1 MNYICNQFLTN
12 CYIINVDRLSKVIEK
27 LINQSPFIQEAIAEG
42 LINISSLARKLN
54 PEIQKITGKDVS
66 DSAIIMAIKRMPP
79 GTNQKI
85 ELKIKNFMSDLGDL
99 IVRSNLIKI
108 TYKNYIGISQD
119 QAKFLTHIK
128 DISDNFY
135 TVSRGV
141 SETTIITNA
150 QFSDK
155 ISGIFKQDQI
165 LSQSANLSAITM
177 KLPTVNTEIS
187 GVYYYLLKKIAWEGI
202 NLAEVI
208 STTNEFTIVVDTKMV
223 SHAFSVLMELKTETQ
238 TIDM

>member
-1 MNYICNQFLTN
+1 M
-12 CYIINVDRLSKVIEK
+12 DRLSKIIDK
-27 LINQSPFIQEAIAEG
+27 LVNQSPFIQEAIAEG

-54 PEIQKITGKDVS
+54 PDIQRILGKEVS

-79 GTNQKI
+79 GANQKI
-85 ELKIKNFMSDLGDL
+85 ELKIKNFMRELGDL
-99 IVRSNLIKI
+99 IVRSNLIKY
-108 TYKNYIGISQD
+108 TFKNYVVISQD
-119 QAKFLTHIK
+119 QAKFLSQIK

-150 QFSDK
+150 QFAEKIDK
-155 ISGIFKQDQI
+155 MFQKDSLISELG
-165 LSQSANLSAITM
+165 NLSAITM
-177 KLPTVNTEIS
+177 KLPAINTEIS

-208 STTNEFTIVVDTKMV
+208 STTNEFTVVVDTKIV
-223 SHAFSVLMELKTETQ
+223 SHTFTVLMDLKSETGGNA
-238 TIDM
+238 M

>member
-1 MNYICNQFLTN
+1 M
-12 CYIINVDRLSKVIEK
+12 DRLSKIIDK
-27 LINQSPFIQEAIAEG
+27 LVNQSPFIQEAIAEG

-54 PEIQKITGKDVS
+54 PDIQKVLGKEVS

-79 GTNQKI
+79 GANQKI
-85 ELKIKNFMSDLGDL
+85 ELKIKNFMRELGDL
-99 IVRSNLIKI
+99 IVRSNLIKY
-108 TYKNYIGISQD
+108 TFKNYVGISQD
-119 QAKFLTHIK
+119 QAKFLSQIK

-150 QFSDK
+150 QFADK
-155 ISGIFKQDQI
+155 IEKMFQQDSLI
-165 LSQSANLSAITM
+165 SELGNLSAITM
-177 KLPTVNTEIS
+177 KLPPINTEIS

-208 STTNEFTIVVDTKMV
+208 STTNEFTVVVDTKIV
-223 SHAFSVLMELKTETQ
+223 SHTFSVLMDLKSETIG
-238 TIDM
+238 TSIPS

>member
-1 MNYICNQFLTN
+1 M
-12 CYIINVDRLSKVIEK
+12 DRLSKIIDK

-54 PEIQKITGKDVS
+54 PEIQKILGKEVS

-79 GTNQKI
+79 GPNQKI
-85 ELKIKNFMSDLGDL
+85 ELKIKNFMRELGDL
-99 IVRSNLIKI
+99 IVRSSLVKF
-108 TYKNYIGISQD
+108 TFKNYVGISQD
-119 QAKFLTHIK
+119 QAKFLSQIK
-128 DISDNFY
+128 DITDNFY

-150 QFSDK
+150 QFSHK
-155 ISGIFKQDQI
+155 IEEIFQKDHLI
-165 LSQSANLSAITM
+165 SELGNLSAITM
-177 KLPTVNTEIS
+177 KLPEINTEIS

-208 STTNEFTIVVDTKMV
+208 STTNEFTVVVDTKIV
-223 SHAFSVLMELKTETQ
+223 SHTFSVLMDLKSETTNSQ
-238 TIDM
+238 A

>member
-1 MNYICNQFLTN
+1 M
-12 CYIINVDRLSKVIEK
+12 DRLSKVIER

-54 PEIQKITGKDVS
+54 PEIQKVTGKEVS

-79 GTNQKI
+79 GPNQKI
-85 ELKIKNFMSDLGDL
+85 EMKIKNFMAQLGDL
-99 IVRSNLIKI
+99 IVRSNLVKI
-108 TYKNYIGISQD
+108 TYSNYIGISQD
-119 QAKFLTHIK
+119 QAKFLSTIK

-135 TVSRGV
+135 TVSRGI

-150 QFSDK
+150 QFQDQLK
-155 ISGIFKQDQI
+155 GMFKQDAI
-165 LSQSANLSAITM
+165 ISEMDNLSSITM
-177 KLPTVNTEIS
+177 KLPEINTEIS

-208 STTNEFTIVVDTKMV
+208 STTNEFTVVVDTHMV
-223 SHAFSVLMELKTETQ
+223 SQAFSVLMDLKTETQ
-238 TIDM
+238 AASF

>member
-1 MNYICNQFLTN
+1 M
-12 CYIINVDRLSKVIEK
+12 DRLSKIIDK

-54 PEIQKITGKDVS
+54 PEIQKALGKEVS

-79 GTNQKI
+79 GANQKI
-85 ELKIKNFMSDLGDL
+85 ELKIKNFMRELGDL
-99 IVRSNLIKI
+99 IVRSNLVKF
-108 TYKNYIGISQD
+108 TFKNYVGISQD
-119 QAKFLTHIK
+119 QAKFLSQIK

-150 QFSDK
+150 PFAEK
-155 ISGIFKQDQI
+155 IQKMFHEESLI
-165 LSQSANLSAITM
+165 SEMSNLSAITM
-177 KLPTVNTEIS
+177 KLPEINTEIS

-208 STTNEFTIVVDTKMV
+208 STTNEFTVVVDTKIV
-223 SHAFSVLMELKTETQ
+223 SHTFTVLMDLKSETISQ
-238 TIDM
+238 

>member
-1 MNYICNQFLTN
+1 M
-12 CYIINVDRLSKVIEK
+12 DRLSKIIDK

-54 PEIQKITGKDVS
+54 PDIQKILGKEVS

-79 GTNQKI
+79 GPNQKI
-85 ELKIKNFMSDLGDL
+85 ELKIKNFMRELGDL
-99 IVRSNLIKI
+99 IVRSSLIKY
-108 TYKNYIGISQD
+108 TFKNYVGISQD
-119 QAKFLTHIK
+119 QAKFLSQIK
-128 DISDNFY
+128 DITDNFY

-150 QFSDK
+150 QFSNK
-155 ISGIFKQDQI
+155 IDEIFQKDHLI
-165 LSQSANLSAITM
+165 SELGNLSAITM
-177 KLPTVNTEIS
+177 KLPAINTEIS

-208 STTNEFTIVVDTKMV
+208 STTNEFTVVVDTKIV
-223 SHAFSVLMELKTETQ
+223 SHTFTVLMDLKSETVNQ
-238 TIDM
+238 

>member
-1 MNYICNQFLTN
+1 M
-12 CYIINVDRLSKVIEK
+12 DRLSKIIEK
-27 LINQSPFIQEAIAEG
+27 LVNQSPFIQEAIAEG

-54 PEIQKITGKDVS
+54 PDVQKILGKEVS

-79 GTNQKI
+79 GANQKI
-85 ELKIKNFMSDLGDL
+85 ELRIKNFMRELGDL
-99 IVRSNLIKI
+99 IVRSNLIKY
-108 TYKNYIGISQD
+108 TFKNYVGISQD
-119 QAKFLTHIK
+119 QAKFLSQIK

-155 ISGIFKQDQI
+155 IQKMFQQDSLI
-165 LSQSANLSAITM
+165 SELGNLSAITM
-177 KLPTVNTEIS
+177 KLPPINTEIS

-208 STTNEFTIVVDTKMV
+208 STTNEFTVVVDTKIV
-223 SHAFSVLMELKTETQ
+223 SHTFTVLMELKSETGSG
-238 TIDM
+238 I

>member
-1 MNYICNQFLTN
+1 M
-12 CYIINVDRLSKVIEK
+12 DRLSKIIDK
-27 LINQSPFIQEAIAEG
+27 LVNQSPFIQEAIAEG

-54 PEIQKITGKDVS
+54 PDIQRILGKEVS

-79 GTNQKI
+79 GANQKI
-85 ELKIKNFMSDLGDL
+85 ELKIKNFMRELGDL
-99 IVRSNLIKI
+99 IVRSNLIKY
-108 TYKNYIGISQD
+108 TFKNYVGISQD
-119 QAKFLTHIK
+119 QAKFLSQIK

-150 QFSDK
+150 QFADK
-155 ISGIFKQDQI
+155 IDKMFQKDSLISELG
-165 LSQSANLSAITM
+165 NLSAITM
-177 KLPTVNTEIS
+177 KLPAINTEIS

-208 STTNEFTIVVDTKMV
+208 STTNEFTVVVDTKIV
-223 SHAFSVLMELKTETQ
+223 SHTFTVLMDLKSETGGV
-238 TIDM
+238 TS

>member
-1 MNYICNQFLTN
+1 M
-12 CYIINVDRLSKVIEK
+12 DRLSKIIDK

-54 PEIQKITGKDVS
+54 PDIRKVIGKDIS

-85 ELKIKNFMSDLGDL
+85 ERRIKNFMSELGDL
-99 IVRSNLIKI
+99 IVRSNLVKS
-108 TYKNYIGISQD
+108 TFSNYVGISQD
-119 QAKFLTHIK
+119 QAKFLSQIS

-141 SETTIITNA
+141 AETTIITNE
-150 QFSDK
+150 QFKTRIDE
-155 ISGIFKQDQI
+155 IFSQEHLI
-165 LSQSANLSAITM
+165 ASSIGLSSITM
-177 KLPTVNTEIS
+177 KLPPINSEIS
-187 GVYYYLLKKIAWEGI
+187 GVYYYLLKKLAWEGI

-208 STTNEFTIVVDTKMV
+208 STTNEFTVVVDTRIV
-223 SHAFSVLMELKTETQ
+223 SKAFTVLMDLKTETLK
-238 TIDM
+238 

>member
-1 MNYICNQFLTN
+1 M
-12 CYIINVDRLSKVIEK
+12 DRLSKVIER

-54 PEIQKITGKDVS
+54 PEIQKITGKEVS

-79 GTNQKI
+79 GPNQKI
-85 ELKIKNFMSDLGDL
+85 EMKIKNFMGQLGDL
-99 IVRSNLIKI
+99 VVRSNLVKV
-108 TYKNYIGISQD
+108 TFSNYIGISQD
-119 QAKFLTHIK
+119 QAKFLSTIK

-135 TVSRGV
+135 TVSRGI

-150 QFSDK
+150 QFEEKLKSTFQHDA
-155 ISGIFKQDQI
+155 I
-165 LSQSANLSAITM
+165 LSSSENLSSITM
-177 KLPTVNTEIS
+177 KLPEVNTEIS

-208 STTNEFTIVVDTKMV
+208 STTNEFTIVVDTAKV
-223 SHAFSVLMELKTETQ
+223 SHAFSVLMELKTETLGAGAEA
-238 TIDM
+238 

>member
-1 MNYICNQFLTN
+1 M
-12 CYIINVDRLSKVIEK
+12 DRLSKIIDK

-54 PEIQKITGKDVS
+54 PDIQKILGKEVS

-79 GTNQKI
+79 GANQKI
-85 ELKIKNFMSDLGDL
+85 ELRIKNFMRELGDL
-99 IVRSNLIKI
+99 IVRSNLIKY
-108 TYKNYIGISQD
+108 TFKNYVGISQD
-119 QAKFLTHIK
+119 QAKFLSQIK

-155 ISGIFKQDQI
+155 IEKMFAQDSLI
-165 LSQSANLSAITM
+165 SELGNLSAITM
-177 KLPTVNTEIS
+177 KLPAINTEIS

-208 STTNEFTIVVDTKMV
+208 STTNEFTVVVDTKIV
-223 SHAFSVLMELKTETQ
+223 SHTFTVLMDLKSETSAN
-238 TIDM
+238 

>member
-1 MNYICNQFLTN
+1 M
-12 CYIINVDRLSKVIEK
+12 DRLSKIIDK
-27 LINQSPFIQEAIAEG
+27 LINQSPFIQEAISEG

-54 PEIQKITGKDVS
+54 PDIQKVLGKEVS

-79 GTNQKI
+79 GANQKI
-85 ELKIKNFMSDLGDL
+85 ELKIKNFMRELGDL
-99 IVRSNLIKI
+99 IVRSNLVKF
-108 TYKNYIGISQD
+108 TYKNYVGISQD
-119 QAKFLTHIK
+119 QSKFLAQIK

-155 ISGIFKQDQI
+155 ILTMFQQESLI
-165 LSQSANLSAITM
+165 SEMANLSAITM
-177 KLPTVNTEIS
+177 KLPAINTEIS

-208 STTNEFTIVVDTKMV
+208 STTNEFTVVVDTKTV
-223 SHAFSVLMELKTETQ
+223 SHTFTVLMDLKSETSH
-238 TIDM
+238 

>member
-1 MNYICNQFLTN
+1 M
-12 CYIINVDRLSKVIEK
+12 DRLSKIIDK

-54 PEIQKITGKDVS
+54 PDIQKILGKEVS

-79 GTNQKI
+79 GANQKI
-85 ELKIKNFMSDLGDL
+85 ELKIKNFMRELGDL
-99 IVRSNLIKI
+99 IVRSNLIKY
-108 TYKNYIGISQD
+108 TFKNYVGISQD
-119 QAKFLTHIK
+119 QAKFLSQIK

-150 QFSDK
+150 QFSEK
-155 ISGIFKQDQI
+155 IEKMFAQDSLI
-165 LSQSANLSAITM
+165 SELGNLSAITM
-177 KLPTVNTEIS
+177 KLPPINTEIS

-208 STTNEFTIVVDTKMV
+208 STTNEFTVVVDTKIV
-223 SHAFSVLMELKTETQ
+223 SHTFTVLMDLKSET
-238 TIDM
+238 TSN

>member
-1 MNYICNQFLTN
+1 M
-12 CYIINVDRLSKVIEK
+12 DRLSKIIDK
-27 LINQSPFIQEAIAEG
+27 LVNQSPFIQEAIAEG

-54 PEIQKITGKDVS
+54 PEIQKILGKEVS

-79 GTNQKI
+79 GANQKI
-85 ELKIKNFMSDLGDL
+85 ELKIKNFMRELGDL
-99 IVRSNLIKI
+99 IVRSNLIKY
-108 TYKNYIGISQD
+108 TFKNYVGISQD
-119 QAKFLTHIK
+119 QAKFLSQIK

-150 QFSDK
+150 QFAEK
-155 ISGIFKQDQI
+155 IEKMFQQDSLI
-165 LSQSANLSAITM
+165 SELGNLSAITM
-177 KLPTVNTEIS
+177 KLPAINTEIS

-208 STTNEFTIVVDTKMV
+208 STTNEFTVVVDTKIV
-223 SHAFSVLMELKTETQ
+223 SHTFTVLMDLKSETGAG
-238 TIDM
+238 I

>member
-1 MNYICNQFLTN
+1 M
-12 CYIINVDRLSKVIEK
+12 DRLSKVIER

-54 PEIQKITGKDVS
+54 PEIQKVTGKEVS

-79 GTNQKI
+79 GPNQKI
-85 ELKIKNFMSDLGDL
+85 EMNIKNFMAQLGDL
-99 IVRSNLIKI
+99 IVRSNLVKI
-108 TYKNYIGISQD
+108 TYSNYIGISQD
-119 QAKFLTHIK
+119 QAKFLSTIK

-135 TVSRGV
+135 TVSRGI

-150 QFSDK
+150 QFQDK
-155 ISGIFKQDQI
+155 LKGMFKQDAVI
-165 LSQSANLSAITM
+165 SEMDNLSSITM
-177 KLPTVNTEIS
+177 KLPEINTEIS

-208 STTNEFTIVVDTKMV
+208 STTNEFTIVVDTHMV
-223 SHAFSVLMELKTETQ
+223 SQAFSVLMDLKTETQ
-238 TIDM
+238 AASF

>member
-1 MNYICNQFLTN
+1 M
-12 CYIINVDRLSKVIEK
+12 DRLSKIIEK

-54 PEIQKITGKDVS
+54 PEIQKLTGREVS

-79 GTNQKI
+79 GANQKI
-85 ELKIKNFMSDLGDL
+85 ELKIKNFMSELGDL
-99 IVRSNLIKI
+99 IVRSNLIKL
-108 TYKNYIGISQD
+108 TYNNYIGISQD
-119 QAKFLTHIK
+119 QAKFLSQIQ

-150 QFSDK
+150 KFAEKITRTFSETSL
-155 ISGIFKQDQI
+155 ISESD
-165 LSQSANLSAITM
+165 NLSAITM
-177 KLPTVNTEIS
+177 KLPEINTEIS

-208 STTNEFTIVVDTKMV
+208 STTNEFTIVVDTNKV
-223 SHAFSVLMELKTETQ
+223 SHAFSVLMELKNETSTQ
-238 TIDM
+238 LA

>member
-1 MNYICNQFLTN
+1 M
-12 CYIINVDRLSKVIEK
+12 DRLSKIIDK

-54 PEIQKITGKDVS
+54 PDIQKILGKEVS

-79 GTNQKI
+79 GANQKI
-85 ELKIKNFMSDLGDL
+85 ELKIKNFMRELGDL
-99 IVRSNLIKI
+99 IVRSNLIKY
-108 TYKNYIGISQD
+108 TFKNYVGISQD
-119 QAKFLTHIK
+119 QAKFLSQIK

-150 QFSDK
+150 QFSEK
-155 ISGIFKQDQI
+155 IEKMFAQDSLI
-165 LSQSANLSAITM
+165 SELGNLSAITM
-177 KLPTVNTEIS
+177 KLPAINTEIS

-208 STTNEFTIVVDTKMV
+208 STTNEFTVVVDTKIV
-223 SHAFSVLMELKTETQ
+223 SHTFTVLMDLKSET
-238 TIDM
+238 TSN

>member
-1 MNYICNQFLTN
+1 M
-12 CYIINVDRLSKVIEK
+12 DRLSKIIDK

-54 PEIQKITGKDVS
+54 PEIQKALGKEVS

-79 GTNQKI
+79 GANQKI
-85 ELKIKNFMSDLGDL
+85 ELKIKNFMRELGDL
-99 IVRSNLIKI
+99 IVRSNLVKF
-108 TYKNYIGISQD
+108 TFKNYVGISQD
-119 QAKFLTHIK
+119 QAKFLSQIK

-150 QFSDK
+150 QFTDK
-155 ISGIFKQDQI
+155 IQKMFQQDSMI
-165 LSQSANLSAITM
+165 SEMSNLSAITM
-177 KLPTVNTEIS
+177 KLPAINTEIS

-208 STTNEFTIVVDTKMV
+208 STTNEFTVVVDTKIV
-223 SHAFSVLMELKTETQ
+223 SHTFTVLMDLKSETSH
-238 TIDM
+238 